1 MTKVR
6 IRGLWTLIAGAVIL
20 APPWYY
26 LWLVDYRGAPFAG
39 WAGPLT
45 VAFITPALYLCVEGI
60 FAILTGKRLPR
71 TSVRLRL

>member
-26 LWLVDYRGAPFAG
+26 LWLVDYRGAPFPSGA
-39 WAGPLT
+39 ASFT
-45 VAFITPALYLCVEGI
+45 VALISPALYLIVQGVY
-60 FAILTGKRLPR
+60 ALLLGKPFPDLPA
-71 TSVRLRL
+71 RLRL